1 MKKRLIRQTNK
12 LSGDLGVPV
21 DSPSAPVEYSEA
33 GDGADIHKSYVES
46 MIRTYRAQAN
56 QHFTAARRLIG
67 HDRDNAEKE
76 ARKAIDSIVHAFWW
90 AENSKAEEAQHQ
102 LMHRIG
108 RWTRKNFNC
117 QLRFDEEKYYRSCP
131 IDISHTRVGM
141 SIGFIANRI
150 CSLCGEDL
158 SECAHLLGRAYWVH
172 GGPDA
177 TGQCPVCNK
186 ESCRHSPDRLYR
198 AQVISIVKSGT
209 IREVSLVRR
218 PANPEARLLR
228 IQVTR
233 KDLAEEFGPSFVYGM
248 TVSCNKCLGE
258 CPGFS
263 DFGPELEDSERNAP
277 EENPSVG
284 C

>member
-1 MKKRLIRQTNK
+1 MKKRPIRQTNK
-12 LSGDLGVPV
+12 LSGDRGIPA
-21 DSPSAPVEYSEA
+21 DSPDAPAEYSDA

-46 MIRTYRAQAN
+46 MIRSYRARAN
-56 QHFTAARRLIG
+56 RHFAAAKHLIG

-90 AENSKAEEAQHQ
+90 AEDSEGEEAQHQ

-117 QLRFDEEKYYRSCP
+117 QLSFSEGKYYRTCP
-131 IDISHTRVGM
+131 LDIAHTRVGM
-141 SIGFIANRI
+141 SIGFIANRL

-158 SECAHLLGRAYWVH
+158 SECIHRLGRTYWVR
-172 GGPDA
+172 GGPNA

-186 ESCRHSPDRLYR
+186 DSCRHSPDRLYR

-218 PANPEARLLR
+218 PANPEARLFR
-228 IQVTR
+228 IQVTG
-233 KDLAEEFGPSFVYGM
+233 KDLAEVFGSSFAYGM
-248 TVSCNKCLGE
+248 TVSCNKCLSE

-263 DFGPELEDSERNAP
+263 DFGPELENPERNAP
-277 EENPSVG
+277 EESPSTG
-284 C
+284 R